1 VTSIRIGSETYS
13 LEDSI
18 SQASLGDLF
27 TLKVQTRKDGSPG
40 VSVKTISETFTRL
53 GEKSADPDFTG
64 ADLLD
69 DDVFIENMIGVVFLA
84 RRNAGENI
92 TLEDARGV
100 SFNDIAFIVDEEDE
114 DAAPLD
120 VAAGSAPAA

>member
-1 VTSIRIGSETYS
+1 MTSIRIGSETYS

-18 SQASLGDLF
+18 SNAALGDLF
-27 TLKVQTRKDGSPG
+27 TLKVQTRKDGSAG
-40 VSVKTISETFTRL
+40 VSVKTISETFIRL
-53 GEKSADPDFTG
+53 GELSSRDDFTG

-69 DDVFIENMIGVVFLA
+69 DEVFIENMIGVVFLA

-100 SFNDIAFIVDEEDE
+100 SFNDIAFIVEEED

-120 VAAGSAPAA
+120 VAAGSSEAA